1 MANDPVAEVLKQIDK
16 QYELQIKKLGDTSWP
31 TVQRIPSGSV
41 SLDAALGGG
50 WPRGRF
56 AEIFGPQ
63 SGGKTLLTLVAI
75 AQAQRLGG
83 RAAFL
88 DVEHSFDPD
97 WAKKLGVDVNALYFA
112 QPDNGEQ
119 ALNAIHDMAISNQ
132 FDVIVLDSVAELLPK
147 AQLEAEIGKQ
157 TMGLQARMMSDA
169 LRKLGPAVGKS
180 KAIVLFINQTRTKI
194 GVMYGDPT
202 TTPGGDAFKFYAS
215 IRVSVTRVSKSER
228 LGEGKEVIG
237 HNINVSVKK
246 NKTAPPFKTA
256 VIPIEYLKGI
266 LVDEDLI
273 EAATTRG
280 IVTWSGG
287 VKYTGTKVVAL
298 NGARW
303 ASWDEFRD
311 WVRNPK
317 DPTML
322 AQLTEEIKQ
331 HAGSSTG
338 TVDPNSELS
347 VVQGGGQEA
356 GQ

>member
-1 MANDPVAEVLKQIDK
+1 MANDPVANVLKQI
-16 QYELQIKKLGDTSWP
+16 YEQHDLVIKRLGDGAWP
-31 TVQRIPSGSV
+31 KVERIPSGSV

-56 AEIFGPQ
+56 AEIYGPQ
-63 SGGKTLLTLVAI
+63 SSGKTLISLVAI
-75 AQAQRLGG
+75 AQAQKLGG
-83 RAAFL
+83 RAAFV
-88 DVEHSFDPD
+88 DVEHAFDPV
-97 WAKKLGVDVNALYFA
+97 WAAGLGVDVDNLYFT

-119 ALNAIHDMAISNQ
+119 ALNAVHDLAISNQ

-194 GVMYGDPT
+194 GIVYGDPT

-215 IRVSVTRVSKSER
+215 IRISAGRENKSER
-228 LGEGKEVIG
+228 FDANKEIIG
-237 HNINVSVKK
+237 HNIKISIKK
-246 NKTAPPFKTA
+246 NKTAPPFKIA
-256 VIPIEYLKGI
+256 LIPIEYLKGV

-273 EAATTRG
+273 NAATSRG

-287 VKYTGTKVVAL
+287 VKYTGTKVTAL
-298 NGARW
+298 AGARW
-303 ASWDEFRD
+303 PSWDEFRD

-317 DPTML
+317 DPSIL
-322 AQLTEEIKQ
+322 VQLTEEIKQ
-331 HAGSSTG
+331 HTSSAVVTA
-338 TVDPNSELS
+338 DANQELPVS
-347 VVQGGGQEA
+347 
-356 GQ
+356 